1 MKNIMKKSIAV
12 VLTMAFSGL
21 QMSFATVLIRG
32 VDSFNNAQVLG
43 GSGAIIKN
51 ATAGLKSIETD
62 QMNATLKFDNHTR
75 IDWSKFNVDKNQ
87 SIYFNNG
94 SYGVLN
100 NVVQGSISK
109 VAGLIKADNGKVII
123 SNPNGILFNGGKFES
138 AGSILLTTKDLTG
151 VADGVNYNTYN
162 FGNIAGGSTENG
174 AIIAVIGGSSITSPE
189 INIVANGVQ
198 FDSSTL
204 SSPSANGVVLVTADG
219 ANFVAGKKIAEVG
232 GADLKRSQV
241 VNVANTTIQTQNG
254 EIKLVATSKENNNVQ
269 VLSSTLNGATSVSG
283 DMIQVSGNTVVNGDL
298 TIKDHFNNG
307 DRERGAY
314 LNASTVNGNLV
325 IDADDVAKIMSSNVS
340 GTVDVDSI
348 EYILLKGSTV
358 GATDLNAYDTSYVRV
373 ESSTING
380 NLDVKGA
387 TAIFGNYKKTTIPTN
402 TSVTVNGDLNVTSK
416 YSTGFSDTVQAN
428 NINMTSENSS
438 ILAAHSVNGG
448 NGKLIARDKNGN
460 DGTINLTATKG
471 AIITVEGEPES
482 GASTSVYYDLMTG
495 ASGDYN
501 VTLSTLESYYV
512 DTKFAIEGK
521 DATLTSIGR
530 NTIDATLSGN
540 LDVTAGE
547 NAYVAGNVA
556 GNVNVVTTGG
566 IQLSGLTV
574 GGDADAKADMVQV
587 VNGSNINGNL
597 KLKDSVDNSDKA
609 FGLYVDGSSVGGNL
623 IADGKDVIKIT
634 NSSVAGN
641 VDAESVEYILL
652 TGSNVGATN
661 LNTNGTSYVRVDDS
675 TINGDLDINAYQ
687 IIFGNYK
694 KLSVPSAGAVN
705 VAGNITGNALGTI
718 GFGTDVTADTIT
730 LASANSS
737 VVQAEGTGTVTADT
751 INIKAGKGA
760 VVALDGTADSGNGK
774 SDYYIAMTTNYIP
787 GTKGASNYGAVAF
800 KSGNDGANDIA
811 LNLDTKVANV
821 KTTAANTIVDVTN
834 ANNTVQDLK
843 VTASGNVDAQNIK
856 AVKAAADTDNTSGSV
871 VVTSENGN
879 VKIGNVV
886 GDTDVKVYAEN
897 GNIEVTDKLI
907 ADNEDNGVGELNLTG
922 KKAYN
927 TGSSN
932 LTLTS
937 ANAGGANVIVDIVEG
952 NIIASGLTTDRHNA
966 SDASGNF
973 ILSTK
978 NGGVI
983 VGDVIADTDL
993 KIFAENGDITVT
1005 GKLIADNED
1014 NGVGELN
1021 LTGKTAKD
1029 LGASDL
1035 TLDPTK
1041 AGGAN
1046 IIVNIASGDIK
1057 ASDLVTDRHSAG
1069 DTSGNFVLTTGNGN
1083 ISAGNIVA
1091 DTDLKVIASG
1101 NVEVTGKLKA
1111 DNEANG
1117 VGDLVIKGQTAKN
1130 AGADDLT
1137 MTGTD
1142 FGGANIE
1149 VTIGEGNI
1157 NASDLTASKQGLPT
1171 DNSGNV
1177 NLTTGNGNIKV
1188 GDIIADTDLKVIA
1201 ENGRIDITGKLLA
1214 DNDGNNV
1221 GDLVLRANT
1230 GDFILDNSNGTNFTG
1245 ANIEAVVNKGDIT
1258 ANGLNAT
1265 GNDDNNGNITISTG
1279 EGNVVVADT
1288 NATHDIT
1295 ITALKGSDDTKGF
1308 ATVTNTKAD
1317 SDTNGQGKL
1326 TIVADNKVIAT
1337 NDSGSNVVITSND
1350 GDIEATNINTTAPND
1365 NTQGDIII
1373 TAENGDVTVIGANGD
1388 HDVIITAGGNADV
1401 TDAHA
1406 DKDNNKAGDLIVKG
1420 NGDVTVTDG
1429 SGADVEIESKNGD
1442 VTAKDIVAN
1451 GDDKNGADDGKG
1463 DIHITAE
1470 NGDVTVDGANGTHDV
1485 VITAGGNADVTDA
1498 HADTDNNKH
1507 GDLIVNAGGNADVD
1521 NGTGNN
1527 VHIDADGNIN
1537 ADDITGKD
1545 DVIINGGGTVTGN
1558 NLVADGDDDGIGE
1571 LIINGSSIN
1580 IDGNGGG
1587 VNVVINGLNPDNN
1600 TLTQEVLKNLNN
1612 LLQSGVDT
1620 QIAQSFTPIAFAA
1633 DDDDEQSAIAK
1644 RIAKTVFKT
1653 PETGIVT
1660 ITERYNSVK

>member
-21 QMSFATVLIRG
+21 QMSFATVLTRG

-138 AGSILLTTKDLTG
+138 AGSIVLTTKDLTG
-151 VADGVNYNTYN
+151 LADGTNFNTYDI
-162 FGNIAGGSTENG
+162 GTSTGAANG
-174 AIIAVIGGSSITSPE
+174 ANVGVVAIIGGSSISSPD
-189 INIVANGVQ
+189 ISIVANGVH

-219 ANFVAGKKIAEVG
+219 ANYAATTLKDADNTALLTTTNNSAYVAYSTIKTQDGQIKFLANGQNTILVG
-232 GADLKRSQV
+232 ASNLDVTGTNNTGSIEMTGDTVQVIGGSVLKG
-241 VNVANTTIQTQNG
+241 NT
-254 EIKLVATSKENNNVQ
+254 KLVDNVDHKNADGSSESTNKFSVWLNGSTVNGDLVVDSMDGINIVGSTVNGTVDADAIGYIEFKNSTAGATDLNTNGKSYIKVYSAEFNGDLTMNGSALALGKESNDASKGIKVHGD
-269 VLSSTLNGATSVSG
+269 LTSTSTLDTVLRDSIIDGDMNMTG
-283 DMIQVSGNTVVNGDL
+283 DMIQVLTSNIAGNATLVDNVDHKNADGTSEASNAYGIWVTGSNVAGNLTAKAIDSVNVANSVVTGSVDANSVGY
-298 TIKDHFNNG
+298 IKVKG
-307 DRERGAY
+307 SEIGSAK
-314 LNASTVNGNLV
+314 LNANGVTIAGETTEGGSYVQIYESKVNGNLDMNGTSVV
-325 IDADDVAKIMSSNVS
+325 IGKHEKTYIPEQNDVVVTGYVKGNAT
-340 GTVDVDSI
+340 GTVGISTNLTADSI
-348 EYILLKGSTV
+348 EL
-358 GATDLNAYDTSYVRV
+358 
-373 ESSTING
+373 SST
-380 NLDVKGA
+380 
-387 TAIFGNYKKTTIPTN
+387 
-402 TSVTVNGDLNVTSK
+402 
-416 YSTGFSDTVQAN
+416 
-428 NINMTSENSS
+428 
-438 ILAAHSVNGG
+438 
-448 NGKLIARDKNGN
+448 
-460 DGTINLTATKG
+460 
-471 AIITVEGEPES
+471 
-482 GASTSVYYDLMTG
+482 
-495 ASGDYN
+495 
-501 VTLSTLESYYV
+501 
-512 DTKFAIEGK
+512 
-521 DATLTSIGR
+521 
-530 NTIDATLSGN
+530 
-540 LDVTAGE
+540 
-547 NAYVAGNVA
+547 
-556 GNVNVVTTGG
+556 
-566 IQLSGLTV
+566 
-574 GGDADAKADMVQV
+574 
-587 VNGSNINGNL
+587 
-597 KLKDSVDNSDKA
+597 
-609 FGLYVDGSSVGGNL
+609 
-623 IADGKDVIKIT
+623 
-634 NSSVAGN
+634 
-641 VDAESVEYILL
+641 
-652 TGSNVGATN
+652 
-661 LNTNGTSYVRVDDS
+661 
-675 TINGDLDINAYQ
+675 
-687 IIFGNYK
+687 
-694 KLSVPSAGAVN
+694 
-705 VAGNITGNALGTI
+705 
-718 GFGTDVTADTIT
+718 
-730 LASANSS
+730 NSS
-737 VVQAEGTGTVTADT
+737 VVQAFNSGVITTDSLT
-751 INIKAGKGA
+751 INAPTGA
-760 VVALDGTADSGNGK
+760 VVGLSADAESGVSEYYTALQ
-774 SDYYIAMTTNYIP
+774 TNYIP
-787 GTKGASNYGAVAF
+787 GTKGAADYKELIVKSANGGA
-800 KSGNDGANDIA
+800 DDIA

-856 AVKAAADTDNTSGSV
+856 AVKAAADTNNTSGSV

-897 GNIEVTDKLI
+897 GNIEVTDKFI

-1337 NDSGSNVVITSND
+1337 NAGGSNVVITSND

-1373 TAENGDVTVIGANGD
+1373 TADNGDVTVIGANGD

-1545 DVIINGGGTVTGN
+1545 DVIINGGGTVIGN

-1571 LIINGSSIN
+1571 LIINGSSLN

>member
-1 MKNIMKKSIAV
+1 MKKSIAV

-138 AGSILLTTKDLTG
+138 AGSIVLTTKDLTG
-151 VADGVNYNTYN
+151 LADGTNFNTYDI
-162 FGNIAGGSTENG
+162 GTSIGAANG
-174 AIIAVIGGSSITSPE
+174 ANVGVVAIIGGSSISSPD
-189 INIVANGVQ
+189 ISIVANGVH

-219 ANFVAGKKIAEVG
+219 ANYAATTLKDADNTALLTTTGNSMHIAN
-232 GADLKRSQV
+232 S
-241 VNVANTTIQTQNG
+241 TIKTEDGQ
-254 EIKLVATSKENNNVQ
+254 IKLVANGQNTIVVNNSEFDVSGTNNTGSIEIAADMVKVLNGSVLTGNTKLVDTLDHKNSDGTSEASNTY
-269 VLSSTLNGATSVSG
+269 SIWLNGATVK
-283 DMIQVSGNTVVNGDL
+283 GNLKADSEDAINIVGSTVTGTVDADAVGYIEVKNSKVGASDLNTNGRSYVRLYSAEINGDL
-298 TIKDHFNNG
+298 KTYCSALVLGK
-307 DRERGAY
+307 ESS
-314 LNASTVNGNLV
+314 NASKGV
-325 IDADDVAKIMSSNVS
+325 KIH
-340 GTVDVDSI
+340 
-348 EYILLKGSTV
+348 
-358 GATDLNAYDTSYVRV
+358 
-373 ESSTING
+373 G
-380 NLDVKGA
+380 NLD
-387 TAIFGNYKKTTIPTN
+387 
-402 TSVTVNGDLNVTSK
+402 
-416 YSTGFSDTVQAN
+416 
-428 NINMTSENSS
+428 S
-438 ILAAHSVNGG
+438 IA
-448 NGKLIARDKNGN
+448 
-460 DGTINLTATKG
+460 
-471 AIITVEGEPES
+471 
-482 GASTSVYYDLMTG
+482 
-495 ASGDYN
+495 
-501 VTLSTLESYYV
+501 
-512 DTKFAIEGK
+512 
-521 DATLTSIGR
+521 
-530 NTIDATLSGN
+530 TIDAVM
-540 LDVTAGE
+540 LD
-547 NAYVAGNVA
+547 
-556 GNVNVVTTGG
+556 
-566 IQLSGLTV
+566 STV
-574 GGDADAKADMVQV
+574 DGDANIKADMVQV
-587 VNGSNINGNL
+587 LTSNIAGNATLVDNVDHLNADGTSEASNAYGIWVTGSNIGGNLTAKAFDSINVTDAVVTGTVDADSVGYIKVQGSDLGTTDLNANGVTIDGQAMDGGSYVQIAESNVNGNL
-597 KLKDSVDNSDKA
+597 DMNGNSIIIGKNKKT
-609 FGLYVDGSSVGGNL
+609 YIPSQDGVNVTGYIKGNSVGTVGISSDL
-623 IADGKDVIKIT
+623 TA
-634 NSSVAGN
+634 NSI
-641 VDAESVEYILL
+641 E
-652 TGSNVGATN
+652 
-661 LNTNGTSYVRVDDS
+661 
-675 TINGDLDINAYQ
+675 
-687 IIFGNYK
+687 
-694 KLSVPSAGAVN
+694 
-705 VAGNITGNALGTI
+705 
-718 GFGTDVTADTIT
+718 
-730 LASANSS
+730 LASTKSS
-737 VVQAEGTGTVTADT
+737 VVQAENSGVITTDSLT
-751 INIKAGKGA
+751 INAPTGA
-760 VVALDGTADSGNGK
+760 VVGLSGDAASGS
-774 SDYYIAMTTNYIP
+774 SDYYVALKTNYIP
-787 GTKGASNYGAVAF
+787 GTKGASDFGSIVV
-800 KSGNDGANDIA
+800 KSSNDGANDVV

-821 KTTAANTIVDVTN
+821 KTTAANTVVDVTN

-856 AVKAAADTDNTSGSV
+856 AVKAAADTNNTSGSV

-1171 DNSGNV
+1171 DDSGNV

-1308 ATVTNTKAD
+1308 ATVTNAKAD

-1326 TIVADNKVIAT
+1326 TIVADNNIIAT

-1545 DVIINGGGTVTGN
+1545 DVIINGGGTVIGN

-1612 LLQSGVDT
+1612 LVQSGVDS